1 MTSTDKDRIVKA
13 CREIYWETSVFYA
26 KMELLLRKPLGYKI
40 LYGRPL
46 LRAPAMFI
54 AYQPGGSKDERHL
67 GEREQWRKVCE

>member
-40 LYGRPL
+40 LYGRPCCAHPPCL
-46 LRAPAMFI
+46 SRISRAA
-54 AYQPGGSKDERHL
+54 
-67 GEREQWRKVCE
+67 RKMRSI